1 MGGGDAVTGEGV
13 KGDEVFHTGGAAQ
26 GFTVLDFWRW
36 SMADL
41 VSNATRGVLAE
52 FIVAQALGIA
62 ITGVRE
68 EWAPYDLRTVEGV
81 TIEVKSAAYLQ
92 SWVQRRLSSILFN
105 VGKRRVWDAATNQLS
120 AEPLRPASVY
130 VFALLAHQDRATLD
144 PLNLDQWR
152 FYVLST
158 HEIDQRERSQHS
170 ITLSSLERMGARPY
184 PFAELRAAVAAAGAQ
199 AEP

>member
-1 MGGGDAVTGEGV
+1 MTGKGV

-62 ITGVRE
+62 TTGVRE
-68 EWAPYDLRTVEGV
+68 EWAAYDLCTPDGITV
-81 TIEVKSAAYLQ
+81 EVKSAAYVQ
-92 SWVQRRLSSILFN
+92 SWAQRRPSAIQFG
-105 VGKRRVWDAATNQLS
+105 VGKRRAWDPATNHMAEKPTRS
-120 AEPLRPASVY
+120 AAVY

-158 HEIDQRERSQHS
+158 AELNERKRSQHS
-170 ITLSSLERMGARPY
+170 ITLPSLAAMNAGPY
-184 PFAELRAAVAAAGAQ
+184 KFDELRAAVEAATVQ
-199 AEP
+199 ARG

>member
-1 MGGGDAVTGEGV
+1 MDGARVQ
-13 KGDEVFHTGGAAQ
+13 GDEAFYAAGGAQ
-26 GFTVLDFWRW
+26 GFSVLDFWQW

-41 VSNATRGVLAE
+41 VSNTTRGVLAE
-52 FIVAQALGIA
+52 FIVAQALGVA
-62 ITGVRE
+62 TTGVRE
-68 EWAPYDLRTVEGV
+68 EWAAYDLCTPDGITV
-81 TIEVKSAAYLQ
+81 EVKSAAYVQ
-92 SWVQRRLSSILFN
+92 SWMQRRLSSILFN

-170 ITLSSLERMGARPY
+170 ITLSSLERMGAGPY

>member
-1 MGGGDAVTGEGV
+1 MDGARVQ
-13 KGDEVFHTGGAAQ
+13 GDEAFYAAGGAQ
-26 GFTVLDFWRW
+26 GFSVLDFWQW

-41 VSNATRGVLAE
+41 VSNTTRGVLAE
-52 FIVAQALGIA
+52 FIVAQALGVA
-62 ITGVRE
+62 TTGVRE
-68 EWAPYDLRTVEGV
+68 EWAAYDLCTPDGITV
-81 TIEVKSAAYLQ
+81 EVKSAAYVQ
-92 SWVQRRLSSILFN
+92 SWMQRRLSSILFN

-158 HEIDQRERSQHS
+158 REIEQRERSQHS
-170 ITLSSLERMGARPY
+170 ITLSSLERMGAGPY

>member
-1 MGGGDAVTGEGV
+1 MDGARVQ
-13 KGDEVFHTGGAAQ
+13 GDEAFYAAGGAQ
-26 GFTVLDFWRW
+26 GFSVLDFWQW

-41 VSNATRGVLAE
+41 VSNTTRGVLAE
-52 FIVAQALGIA
+52 FIVAQALGVA
-62 ITGVRE
+62 TTGVRE
-68 EWAPYDLRTVEGV
+68 EWAAYDLCTPDGITV
-81 TIEVKSAAYLQ
+81 EVKSAAYVQ
-92 SWVQRRLSSILFN
+92 SWMQRRLSSILFN

-158 HEIDQRERSQHS
+158 REIDQRERSQHS
-170 ITLSSLERMGARPY
+170 ITISSLERMGGGPY

>member
-1 MGGGDAVTGEGV
+1 MDGARVQ
-13 KGDEVFHTGGAAQ
+13 GDEAFYAAGGAQ
-26 GFTVLDFWRW
+26 GFSVLDFWQW

-41 VSNATRGVLAE
+41 VSNTTRGVLAE
-52 FIVAQALGIA
+52 FIVAQALGVA
-62 ITGVRE
+62 TTGVRE
-68 EWAPYDLRTVEGV
+68 EWAAYDLCTPDGITV
-81 TIEVKSAAYLQ
+81 EVKSAAYVQ
-92 SWVQRRLSSILFN
+92 SWMQRRLSSILFN

-158 HEIDQRERSQHS
+158 REIDQRERSQHS
-170 ITLSSLERMGARPY
+170 ITLSSLERMGAGPY